1 MIPYPQIDP
10 VAISLGPLKVHWYGL
25 MYLVGFAGGWWLAV
39 QRAKKSNGLWNPEQI
54 GDLLFYIAVGVIVGG
69 RMGYVL
75 FYNFDYFLQNP
86 LWLFSIW
93 EGGMSF
99 HGGLLGVLLAVFL
112 FGRRI
117 DKNFFQMTD
126 FIAPFIP
133 LGLGMGRLGNFIGGE
148 LWGRVTDVPWAMVF
162 PTDPSRMPRHPSQLY
177 QFVIEGVILF
187 GALWWFSAKPR
198 PRMAVSGLFLLVYG
212 IGRFCVEFVRQ
223 PDQQLGFIA
232 FDWMT
237 MGQLLTV
244 PMILLGVALMVVAYK
259 KFPLVDGQNQ
269 DDRAWLKKYKHRPGK
284 KAAVSGNNSH
294 ERK

>member
-39 QRAKKSNGLWNPEQI
+39 QRTRKSNGLWNPEQI

-198 PRMAVSGLFLLVYG
+198 PRMAVSGLFLLIYG

-244 PMILLGVALMVVAYK
+244 PMIFLGVALMVVAYK

-269 DDRAWLKKYKHRPGK
+269 DDRAWLKKYKPK
-284 KAAVSGNNSH
+284 PAKEVSH
-294 ERK
+294 ER